1 MSDAPVSAVASQRI
15 ADTLAG
21 RILRGELVP
30 GQRIKQDE
38 LAAELDASRIPVR
51 EALRILELRGLV
63 TVRANA
69 GAWVTSMSR
78 RDLELSYEI
87 RERIEPLLLLDSL
100 PSLTDEHL
108 DDMRRTQDL
117 IAANED
123 VETFLDLDRRFHWAS
138 YAGSGATQLS
148 SMVSRLWDT
157 TQPYRRAFV
166 ARAQA
171 QDSWVISAEHELLL
185 DALRRR
191 DGDIAAHVLALHI
204 RRTRVALLEHSDL
217 GTSVAD

>member
-1 MSDAPVSAVASQRI
+1 MTDAAVSTVASQRI
-15 ADTLAG
+15 ADVLAA

-38 LAAELDASRIPVR
+38 LATELDASRIPVR

-63 TVRANA
+63 TIRANA
-69 GAWVTSMSR
+69 GAWVTSLSL

-87 RERIEPLLLLDSL
+87 RERIEPLLLLDSVAG
-100 PSLTDEHL
+100 LTDEHL

-138 YAGSGATQLS
+138 YAGSTAAQLS
-148 SMVSRLWDT
+148 TMVSRLWDT
-157 TQPYRRAFV
+157 TQPYRRVFV
-166 ARAQA
+166 EHAQS

-191 DGDIAAHVLALHI
+191 DGDVAAHVLALHI
-204 RRTRVALLEHSDL
+204 RRTRVALLEHPEL
-217 GTSVAD
+217 VAVLT